1 MKKLTFLLSAIILL
15 SCSSEKDKIE
25 NETERIRNE
34 NEAEKEIVKEE
45 LDLII
50 SEEEKM
56 MISEMHIQIQR
67 FINTYESSLGSKT
80 EMEKLEF
87 SAQLEGILNRITDHY
102 DKNNWLIG
110 EFPFLDKLENRPF
123 DEVYKQITR

>member
-25 NETERIRNE
+25 NEKETIRIK
-34 NEAEKEIVKEE
+34 NEAKKEIAKEE

-102 DKNNWLIG
+102 DKNNWLID